1 MHFHFYLVLSF
12 AIFIFKYLFFFDFFI
27 VYIIRLILSIS
38 IIVFFSKS
46 SYSNERYVLPDRKI
60 SSIGIENFEY
70 KDQLKANII
79 KKIFVNNLIKNKS
92 NIKVE
97 ESNQN
102 KEFDVILKA
111 EIKEYISE
119 IKEFIISDFIN
130 YNIMEHQLKLTLKI
144 KIVDP
149 KSNDLIWIRTFS
161 KYNTQSWMDFSK
173 QRIGANQ
180 IIDYFLVPN
189 QLAKNMQKQYDAK
202 EFEEKLINDVTLEL
216 IKDLVKLE

>member
-1 MHFHFYLVLSF
+1 M
-12 AIFIFKYLFFFDFFI
+12 
-27 VYIIRLILSIS
+27 YIIRLILSIS

-70 KDQLKANII
+70 KDQVKSNII
-79 KKIFVNNLIKNKS
+79 KKIFFNNLLKNKS

-97 ESNQN
+97 EYNEN

-144 KIVDP
+144 KVIDS

-216 IKDLVKLE
+216 IRDLVIID

>member
-1 MHFHFYLVLSF
+1 M
-12 AIFIFKYLFFFDFFI
+12 
-27 VYIIRLILSIS
+27 YIIRLILSIS

-79 KKIFVNNLIKNKS
+79 KKIFVNNLINNKS

-97 ESNQN
+97 EYNQN

>member
-1 MHFHFYLVLSF
+1 M
-12 AIFIFKYLFFFDFFI
+12 
-27 VYIIRLILSIS
+27 YIIRLILSIL

-70 KDQLKANII
+70 KDPIKADIV

-92 NIKVE
+92 NITVE
-97 ESNQN
+97 EYNQS

-144 KIVDP
+144 KVIDP

-216 IKDLVKLE
+216 IRDLVNLE

>member
-1 MHFHFYLVLSF
+1 
-12 AIFIFKYLFFFDFFI
+12 

-79 KKIFVNNLIKNKS
+79 KKIFVNNLINNKS

-97 ESNQN
+97 EYNQN

>member
-1 MHFHFYLVLSF
+1 M
-12 AIFIFKYLFFFDFFI
+12 
-27 VYIIRLILSIS
+27 
-38 IIVFFSKS
+38 
-46 SYSNERYVLPDRKI
+46 PDRKI
-60 SSIGIENFEY
+60 SSVAVENFEY
-70 KDQLKANII
+70 KDQVKAEII
-79 KKIFVNNLIKNKS
+79 KKIFFNNLIKNKS
-92 NIKVE
+92 NIIIE
-97 ESNQN
+97 EYTQN

-144 KIVDP
+144 KVIDP

-216 IKDLVKLE
+216 IRDLVKIE

>member
-1 MHFHFYLVLSF
+1 M
-12 AIFIFKYLFFFDFFI
+12 
-27 VYIIRLILSIS
+27 YIIRLILSIL

-70 KDQLKANII
+70 KDPIKADIV

-92 NIKVE
+92 NITVE
-97 ESNQN
+97 EYNQS

-144 KIVDP
+144 KVIDP

-216 IKDLVKLE
+216 IRDLVRIE